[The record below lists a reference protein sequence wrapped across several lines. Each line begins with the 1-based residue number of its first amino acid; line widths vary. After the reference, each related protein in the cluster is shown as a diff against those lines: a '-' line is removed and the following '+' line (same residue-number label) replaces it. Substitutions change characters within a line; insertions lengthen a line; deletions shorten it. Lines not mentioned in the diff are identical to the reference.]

1 MVTKEREAEKA
12 IVAWQGRRITVTF
25 DDVKRRICP
34 RATDQ
39 EIIIFLKM
47 CQTLNLNPW
56 ARDVYMVK
64 YKEDEPASIIVAT
77 EAYLKAAET
86 CQDYDGHEAGVV
98 LKDSTGKLEFREGSL
113 IVEEEES
120 KLVGGWAKV
129 YRKDRARPFYVAVN
143 IKECQKYTREG
154 KPTRFWRE
162 MPATMV
168 RKVALSRAL
177 REAFPSRLGG
187 MLTEAE
193 YEEIPE
199 ELPPALEKGGKPDW
213 KKFWAKVK
221 SDLGLTT
228 EEARQLLG
236 VDSIKEELI
245 DAGWTMERI
254 WDDLTLAL
262 QQAQTPTI
270 DDLKRVREKVNE
282 AIARREVKANEDLG
296 EIACEAE
303 VVEAEVDSEQIQGE
317 GFRIDLNFLKE
328 SLKALKWSE
337 DTCKS
342 FVVSKY
348 KVSPDGS
355 LAQVLQRLTKQQAEE
370 FTKELSERL
379 TQRRMI

>member
-1 MVTKEREAEKA
+1 
-12 IVAWQGRRITVTF
+12 
-25 DDVKRRICP
+25 
-34 RATDQ
+34 
-39 EIIIFLKM
+39 
-47 CQTLNLNPW
+47 
-56 ARDVYMVK
+56 
-64 YKEDEPASIIVAT
+64 
-77 EAYLKAAET
+77 
-86 CQDYDGHEAGVV
+86 VV